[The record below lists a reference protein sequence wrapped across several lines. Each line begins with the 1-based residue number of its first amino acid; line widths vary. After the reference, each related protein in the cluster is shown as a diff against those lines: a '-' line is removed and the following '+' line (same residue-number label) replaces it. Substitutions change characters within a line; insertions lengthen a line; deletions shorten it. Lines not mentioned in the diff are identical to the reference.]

1 MRKCAVQDME
11 KHVASLE
18 NARAA
23 LEAGLPIQ
31 FIYIMWKW
39 FNTIWTCMLGI
50 HRFNQ
55 NAQEMPDVPRALL
68 LVVRKGKLWWHLPNR
83 WCKRWLLTSRQ
94 RRV

>member
-18 NARAA
+18 NARAK

-31 FIYIMWKW
+31 FIYNACRNIW
-39 FNTIWTCMLGI
+39 FSTIWTCMLGI

-68 LVVRKGKLWWHLPNR
+68 LVVRKGKLCWHLPNR
-83 WCKRWLLTSRQ
+83 W
-94 RRV
+94 